1 MRSGASSSH
10 LATSMLSYAHFSL
23 APISRW
29 LQIFEFILALRLQ
42 WHVNASA
49 QLQRGRGPDCAAG
62 ASGQQSGCWRCTRVP
77 TGLTGSAKDWKL
89 SHSHLLDLCELCLPV
104 RSLLHIFLGNVNH
117 PALNNSQQPV
127 HIPTTRTAIRS
138 HGTTV
143 RQRVGLICLNESRSF
158 CALVSV
164 ACCALCL
171 ASLC

>member
-10 LATSMLSYAHFSL
+10 LATSMLSYSHFSL

-49 QLQRGRGPDCAAG
+49 QLQRGRGPDCAKTANCHTRTCLIF
-62 ASGQQSGCWRCTRVP
+62 ANCVSPSGVFFTSFSVTSTIPPSATR
-77 TGLTGSAKDWKL
+77 S
-89 SHSHLLDLCELCLPV
+89 
-104 RSLLHIFLGNVNH
+104 SLFTY
-117 PALNNSQQPV
+117 
-127 HIPTTRTAIRS
+127 IPKTRTAIRS

-158 CALVSV
+158 CAL
-164 ACCALCL
+164 CCLFPLHAVLYAVL
-171 ASLC
+171 APCRTAT